1 MSKKSKKNKKNQFNT
16 VFDSL
21 FGMEAEENTT
31 IHEKPEKKEKKQ
43 KHGKEQSIPVAAS
56 NTTVTGSKEGNE
68 VSSLKKK
75 KDEMLKELVK
85 LDEKIHENV
94 QKKINSNEK
103 KSMKELKEEYP
114 VNRDIIWKDKDS
126 DDVIEGCHGK
136 GDNSYNQIPYL
147 ELKSYARKFT
157 ESMNSK
163 VGLKLMFMH
172 HSGIPSEAGSI
183 RDRALSTAYHYM
195 LAVLDHN
202 NELEQQYG
210 SDLVKFIGKDAYDL
224 YFLPYVAQIRAVK
237 KIA

>member
-1 MSKKSKKNKKNQFNT
+1 MSKKSKKNKKNGFNN

-21 FGMEAEENTT
+21 FGENTT

-68 VSSLKKK
+68 VSSLMKK

-172 HSGIPSEAGSI
+172 HSGIPSEAGLI
-183 RDRALSTAYHYM
+183 RDRVLSTAFHYLM
-195 LAVLDHN
+195 AVREHN
-202 NELEQQYG
+202 NELEERYG